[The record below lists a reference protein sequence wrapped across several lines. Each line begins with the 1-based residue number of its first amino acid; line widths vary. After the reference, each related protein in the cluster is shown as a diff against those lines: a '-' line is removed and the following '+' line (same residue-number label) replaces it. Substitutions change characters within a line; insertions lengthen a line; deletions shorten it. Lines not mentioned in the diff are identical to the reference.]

1 MYTFAESYGKL
12 QVFMTHRH
20 QDLYEYYFKNLNIE
34 ESEDEATSRLS
45 IHKIMVKDASNMSV
59 DELISWA
66 EEDAETRTPKKIAV
80 EPVEEDVDIPI
91 VNLVNSPVLK
101 NKLLGRTSPS
111 PSTKRR
117 LLDNH
122 KSPTSYVVN
131 KGRSGDNGTGSSPS
145 PMVNER
151 TDKGKGIMVE
161 DTNTV
166 KKAVDKGKGIMVED
180 VRPKKLPVRRNN
192 GIVIQENV
200 EPSVMESDSSSESES
215 DPANGINFSLYS
227 GSDSESGWYSDKSVD
242 YLSEGEI
249 ELMEL
254 RKRKSEAKKAP
265 KNTKKQ
271 SQPAT
276 EGSSCGVKQ
285 KRAYVVGDNETVIEH
300 EEFMDD
306 LLRKLSADNGKT
318 DPFHVVE
325 TKVEKYPIHDEET
338 HWRMRKP
345 TVCIFTS

>member
-1 MYTFAESYGKL
+1 MAPPGSDTLWFDVHHDGYFEGNPLRYEDGLVYEWKLYKSKKMGYKSMWKFLNDKTNHLGKPGLYFCLPGCQLELGLEILESDSDVDSMYTFAESYGKL

-45 IHKIMVKDASNMSV
+45 IHKIMVKDASNISV

-66 EEDAETRTPKKIAV
+66 EEDSETRTPKKIAV

-145 PMVNER
+145 PMVNET

-180 VRPKKLPVRRNN
+180 VRPKKLPVCRNN

-227 GSDSESGWYSDKSVD
+227 GSDSESGWYSDKSVN
-242 YLSEGEI
+242 YLSISCSRDKG
-249 ELMEL
+249 
-254 RKRKSEAKKAP
+254 RKVSH
-265 KNTKKQ
+265 T
-271 SQPAT
+271 
-276 EGSSCGVKQ
+276 
-285 KRAYVVGDNETVIEH
+285 
-300 EEFMDD
+300 
-306 LLRKLSADNGKT
+306 
-318 DPFHVVE
+318 
-325 TKVEKYPIHDEET
+325 
-338 HWRMRKP
+338 
-345 TVCIFTS
+345 